1 MIILDPGHGGGD
13 PGGGTNDY
21 WKEKDLAL
29 KISNYQL
36 GRFKEHGIPVQM
48 TRYIDETLT
57 PAERT
62 ARALAA
68 YGPNPDAILLSN
80 HINNDFGQA
89 DGAEVIYSKYESN
102 ELPAKIS
109 SNFQKVGQNVRG
121 VYTRENS
128 QGQDYYFIIRNTRPI
143 QSMIVEYG
151 FADSPLNDIE
161 LLLYNWETLAEA
173 VVRATVDYLGV
184 KYINPGSSSYSV
196 QSGDS
201 LYKIATKFGVTVD
214 SIKELNNLTSNT
226 IYVGQTLAIPESG
239 INNNTIDYVVKS
251 GDSLSVIATKYGTT
265 VSKIKELN
273 NLTSNT
279 IYVGQVLLIPS
290 ETEVEGSTITYTVKK
305 GDTLS
310 EIGYAFGTSV
320 SDIKTANNLSN
331 DTIYVG
337 QKLYIPLSYPVIEY
351 TVKAGDSLYKIASE
365 YNTTTSSLIKLN
377 QLDTILIQVGQK
389 LIVPFK

>member
-13 PGGGTNDY
+13 PGGGTNNY

-48 TRYIDETLT
+48 TRYKDETLS
-57 PAERT
+57 PSERT
-62 ARALAA
+62 QRALAA
-68 YGPNPDAILLSN
+68 YGANPDAILLSN

-89 DGAEVIYSKYESN
+89 DGAEVIYSKYEDN
-102 ELPAKIS
+102 VLPSKIS

-184 KYINPGSSSYSV
+184 DYISPGGATYTV

-214 SIKELNNLTSNT
+214 ALKQLNNLTSDT
-226 IYVGQTLAIPESG
+226 IYVGQTLLIPESG
-239 INNNTIDYVVKS
+239 IMDNTIDYVVKS
-251 GDSLSVIATKYGTT
+251 GDSLSTIASKYGTT

-273 NLTSNT
+273 NLSSNT

-290 ETEVEGSTITYTVKK
+290 EDIVEGSTITYTVQK

-310 EIGYAFGTSV
+310 EIAYTFGTTV
-320 SDIKTANNLSN
+320 ADIKKVNNLTS
-331 DTIYVG
+331 DSIYAG
-337 QKLYIPLSYPVIEY
+337 QKLYIPLTYPVTEY
-351 TVKAGDSLYKIASE
+351 TVKAGDSLYKIANE
-365 YNTTTSSLIKLN
+365 YSTNTATLIKLN
-377 QLDTILIQVGQK
+377 QLDSILIQVGQK
-389 LIVPFK
+389 LVVPFK

>member
-13 PGGGTNDY
+13 PGGGTNEY

-36 GRFKEHGIPVQM
+36 SRFKEHGIPVQM

-62 ARALAA
+62 QRALAA
-68 YGPNPDAILLSN
+68 YGANPDAILLSN

-128 QGQDYYFIIRNTRPI
+128 QGEDYYFIIRNTRPI

-184 KYINPGSSSYSV
+184 DYINPGSSTYTV

-214 SIKELNNLTSNT
+214 ALKELNNLSSNT
-226 IYVGQTLAIPESG
+226 IYVGQTLAIPVSG
-239 INNNTIDYVVKS
+239 ITDNTIDYVVKS
-251 GDSLSVIATKYGTT
+251 GDSLSAIAYKYGTT

-273 NLTSNT
+273 NLSSDV

-290 ETEVEGSTITYTVKK
+290 EAEVKESTITYTVRK

-310 EIGYAFGTSV
+310 QIAYSFGTSV
-320 SDIKTANNLSN
+320 SDIKTANNLSS
-331 DTIYVG
+331 DVIYVG
-337 QKLYIPLSYPVIEY
+337 QKLYIPLPYPVIEY
-351 TVKAGDSLYKIASE
+351 TVKAGDSLYKVASE
-365 YNTTTSSLIKLN
+365 YDTTTATLINLN

>member
-1 MIILDPGHGGGD
+1 MIILDPGHGGTD

-48 TRYIDETLT
+48 TRYDDETLS
-57 PAERT
+57 PALRT
-62 ARALAA
+62 ERALAA
-68 YGPNPDAILLSN
+68 YGANPDAILLSN

-102 ELPAKIS
+102 ELPVKIS

-128 QGQDYYFIIRNTRPI
+128 AGNDYYFIIRNTRPI

-151 FADSPLNDIE
+151 FADSPLNDVE

-173 VVRATVDYLGV
+173 VVRATVDYMGV
-184 KYINPGSSSYSV
+184 PYISPVSSTYTV

-201 LYKIATKFGVTVD
+201 LYKIANTYGVTVD
-214 SIKELNNLTSNT
+214 SIKQYNSLSSDV
-226 IYVGQTLAIPESG
+226 IYVGQVLNIPEG
-239 INNNTIDYVVKS
+239 VVEDNTIDYVVQS
-251 GDSLSVIATKYGTT
+251 GDSLSVIANKYGTT

-273 NLTSNT
+273 NLSSDI

-290 ETEVEGSTITYTVKK
+290 STQVEENIITYTVQS

-310 EIGYAFGTSV
+310 EIALAFGTTVSAIKQTNNLT
-320 SDIKTANNLSN
+320 SDI
-331 DTIYVG
+331 IYVG
-337 QKLYIPLSYPVIEY
+337 QTLNIPLEYPIIEY
-351 TVKAGDSLYKIASE
+351 TVVAGDSLYKIANE
-365 YNTTTSSLIKLN
+365 YNTNTATLIKLN
-377 QLDTILIQVGQK
+377 QLDSILLKVGQT
-389 LIVPFK
+389 LVVPFK